1 VAVAS
6 AEPYANLHL
15 DPEQNLMKYNRTR
28 AHHIQ
33 TRIIYSLKYQHR
45 EMLQTINH

>member
-15 DPEQNLMKYNRTR
+15 APDITTPPSHQSVLYRPDALPGTQPTAPK
-28 AHHIQ
+28 Q
-33 TRIIYSLKYQHR
+33 
-45 EMLQTINH
+45 